1 MFYSIRMDSNATIE
15 RWRVPLL
22 AIILKLFAEIG
33 LSEGATIERLSKPLH
48 RLILSRLR
56 TAEAAVRRLIIAA
69 ARDIVVEPRPE
80 RPARAARKPST
91 KDNKD
96 RSPAEAKPKH
106 KRRPLFNLFDALKR
120 QVRIFKKK
128 RRKLNPRI
136 THFHHDPRIPEFLRA
151 QPAVPAAPVVE
162 ERVDDGTVSAR
173 HLIRRLHAVID
184 AVRDIK
190 RHAERYARWRDKPYE
205 ERHPQRRSALRFGRP
220 PGFRQR
226 SIHEVDDILKEC
238 HWLALKAEHQLYD
251 TS

>member
-1 MFYSIRMDSNATIE
+1 MDRTSTIE

-22 AIILKLFAEIG
+22 GIILKLFAEIG
-33 LSEGATIERLSKPLH
+33 LAEGGTVERLSKPLH
-48 RLILSRLR
+48 RLILSQLR
-56 TAEAAVRRLIIAA
+56 TAESAVRRLIIAA

-91 KDNKD
+91 KDKD
-96 RSPAEAKPKH
+96 KSTAEGKPKR
-106 KRRPLFNLFDALKR
+106 KRRALFNLFDALKR
-120 QVRIFKKK
+120 QGGRIFKKK

-136 THFHHDPRIPEFLRA
+136 TCFHYDPRIPEFLRP
-151 QPAVPAAPVVE
+151 QPPAPPAAPVVE
-162 ERVDDGTVSAR
+162 EKVDDGTVSAK
-173 HLIRRLHAVID
+173 HLIRRLHAVMD
-184 AVRDIK
+184 ALKNIK

-238 HWLALKAEHQLYD
+238 HWLALNAEHQLYD